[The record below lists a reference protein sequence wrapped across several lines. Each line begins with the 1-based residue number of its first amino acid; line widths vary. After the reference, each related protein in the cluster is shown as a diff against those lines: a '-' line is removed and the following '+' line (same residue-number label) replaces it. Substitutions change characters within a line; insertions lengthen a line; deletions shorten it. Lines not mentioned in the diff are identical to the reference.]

1 MVERLAGRA
10 LTGPLAFLV
19 AGLVDVSLLLVV
31 YARWRIA
38 QRRQSAAR

>member
-10 LTGPLAFLV
+10 LTGPVAFLV

-38 QRRQSAAR
+38 QRRQSTAR

>member
-10 LTGPLAFLV
+10 LTGPVAFLV

>member
-1 MVERLAGRA
+1 MLERLAGRA
-10 LTGPLAFLV
+10 LTGPVAFLV

>member
-1 MVERLAGRA
+1 MVEQLAGRA
-10 LTGPLAFLV
+10 LTGPVAFLV